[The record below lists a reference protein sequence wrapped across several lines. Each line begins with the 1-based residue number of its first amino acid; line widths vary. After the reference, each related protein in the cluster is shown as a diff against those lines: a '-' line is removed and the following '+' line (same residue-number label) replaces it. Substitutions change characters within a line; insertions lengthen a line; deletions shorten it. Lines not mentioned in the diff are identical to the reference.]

1 MENPFK
7 ADERSYPVIFDFPS
21 RDSRVVNII
30 IPEGFEV
37 ESLPENSIFQ
47 LMGESG
53 VFQFLTSQ
61 NGKYLRLESVLVLKN
76 LVYTPE
82 DYDNLKQFYAYIVD
96 KHSETIVLKKS

>member
-1 MENPFK
+1 M
-7 ADERSYPVIFDFPS
+7 
-21 RDSRVVNII
+21 
-30 IPEGFEV
+30 

-53 VFQFLTSQ
+53 IFKYLTSQ
-61 NGKYLRLESVLVLKN
+61 SGKYLRIESVLELKN

-82 DYDNLKQFYAYIVD
+82 DYDNLKQFYAYMVE